1 MKSKFSTNFIN
12 STTQVFECA
21 WDKCDYQFEDPGD
34 ALEHATDSNG
44 CVQRHFSQLI
54 ADKETIVYHCLWR
67 NCIRAKRNQPP
78 LPNIQ
83 RLIKHVREV
92 HVVKAPG
99 KIVQPQDRGRN
110 YVSSTRKHLHS
121 HNTSSNQAQHQQ
133 QQIVYHSH
141 QQIQQ
146 TPLISGSPQTS
157 IISHHQPVQQNVI
170 NYVTA
175 PVEPLFVTVPPRPQ
189 RVLHSE
195 AYIKYI
201 EGLQHNTCT
210 VGNYERTL
218 KATRE
223 NVTHDLSRLPT
234 QWLGARGKEK
244 PEEVVDALWKLRNFM
259 WRDALSL
266 SKHY

>member
-1 MKSKFSTNFIN
+1 M
-12 STTQVFECA
+12 
-21 WDKCDYQFEDPGD
+21 
-34 ALEHATDSNG
+34 EHAVTDSNG
-44 CVQRHFSQLI
+44 CIQRHFSQLNSQN
-54 ADKETIVYHCLWR
+54 EPIVYHCLWR

-83 RLIKHVREV
+83 RLVKHVREV

-110 YVSSTRKHLHS
+110 YKSSTRKHLHHGTGIGS
-121 HNTSSNQAQHQQ
+121 
-133 QQIVYHSH
+133 
-141 QQIQQ
+141 QIQQ
-146 TPLISGSPQTS
+146 HQVQQQTQIIYHPHQQVQQQVPIITGSPQST
-157 IISHHQPVQQNVI
+157 INSHHQPAQQNVI

-201 EGLQHNTCT
+201 EGLQN
-210 VGNYERTL
+210 NSSNISSWERTL

-223 NVTHDLSRLPT
+223 NVSHDTSRLPT
-234 QWLGARGKEK
+234 HWLGARGKEK

-259 WRDALSL
+259 WRDALAL
-266 SKHY
+266 SKNL

>member
-1 MKSKFSTNFIN
+1 
-12 STTQVFECA
+12 VFECA

-34 ALEHATDSNG
+34 ALEHAVADSNG
-44 CVQRHFSQLI
+44 CVQRYFSSLASQN
-54 ADKETIVYHCLWR
+54 EPIVYHCLWR

-83 RLIKHVREV
+83 RLVKHVREV

-110 YVSSTRKHLHS
+110 YVASTRKHLHPQ
-121 HNTSSNQAQHQQ
+121 SNQTNVAPQM
-133 QQIVYHSH
+133 QQIVYQHSH
-141 QQIQQ
+141 QVHPQ
-146 TPLISGSPQTS
+146 TAIASGSPQTQILS
-157 IISHHQPVQQNVI
+157 QHQQPVQQNII
-170 NYVTA
+170 NYVSA

-201 EGLQHNTCT
+201 EGLQNNSTY
-210 VGNYERTL
+210 VGQWEKSMRV
-218 KATRE
+218 TRE
-223 NVTHDLSRLPT
+223 TVNHDLTKLPT
-234 QWLGARGKEK
+234 QWLGERGKQK
-244 PEEVVDALWKLRNFM
+244 PEEVIDALWKLRNFM

-266 SKHY
+266 SRNQFN